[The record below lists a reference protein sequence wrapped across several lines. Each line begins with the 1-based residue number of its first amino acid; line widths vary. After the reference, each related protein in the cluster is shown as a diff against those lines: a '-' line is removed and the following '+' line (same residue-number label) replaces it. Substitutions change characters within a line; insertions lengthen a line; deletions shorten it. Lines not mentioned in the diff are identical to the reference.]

1 MTIEI
6 LCSGCDDCNVIRGKI
21 CQALA
26 DLNLNA
32 DVISVYDPHRKA
44 KYFLPGHP
52 GILIDGRPVVTGNSC
67 SVSEYKRLFSEK
79 VAC

>member
-6 LCSGCDDCNVIRGKI
+6 LCSGCDDCKIIVGKV

-32 DVISVYDPHRKA
+32 DVISVFDPHRIKR
-44 KYFLPGHP
+44 YCLTGST
-52 GILIDGRPVVTGNSC
+52 GIVVNGQPVAITDCCTVRELKHLLVERVC
-67 SVSEYKRLFSEK
+67 
-79 VAC
+79 